1 MADWGQNDEVVTSTK
16 TAAPAKQSSSWGQDD
31 EVVTKPVAKQEVKPT
46 GMKDQFKAGGEA
58 FVRSLPATGGFW
70 AGSAAGATAVAPY
83 AAAIAPAAPIVAG
96 AVELLGGLAGG
107 VVTAGGVEWAT
118 DKLSAL
124 MDPVGHAKWK
134 QTQQQFPEA
143 TTAGSFAAGFAGSSW
158 KTAPEV
164 AGKLMSKPGVQR
176 ATSGALMGGF
186 DATQQY
192 LQTGTVDPKMVV
204 ASAAGGAAL
213 PGANVGGRVAQK
225 IGVGAVEAFKPTTK
239 TTKRGDI
246 PPPPPETATPEEK
259 AAYIDKLKTIKA
271 DRDAKA
277 PLVEAA
283 IRNKETGEI
292 ERMGPKHDPQRKAE
306 TIDTHDQG
314 FIDER
319 GNFHTREQAVD
330 QAKRSGQIPE
340 DHVLENPPGE
350 LPGLHSGDL
359 RKVGDERFKVTEQQP
374 PGEPKPPAEEPKA
387 PVTRQEHKDAIDKLE
402 EQAFMDLEL
411 QRQEAHNTGDT
422 KAAAEI
428 EAQQAKLEQ
437 QIADLRKSMPGVVF
451 KNKALPTWEEL
462 HDHLDGAR
470 SVGEAFDRILK
481 TDGLGTKGQRALL
494 TVLNKS
500 GFIRD
505 ADLLFNKDYLKYTDP
520 KDGKEKNAAGMYT
533 GGDQH
538 LVQLAKEGDIRV
550 LAHEAMHAGTQRLI
564 DLGNSVAAT
573 KLKDLQEK
581 FLAEHERRYQEAL
594 DQFKRDNIAATL
606 GELKAFERAN
616 RQPYGFTNA
625 HEFVAEAFTNKEFKQ
640 ILASIKSTEP
650 GTGVLSNMWQEFKN
664 IVREGLNIPEGQR
677 TAFDDAMEY
686 GAALIEESRG
696 FKREGDITPL
706 PSKAPSSPDELA
718 TDRTKT
724 DPRDVKDEKEFLEIA
739 TDIYEKHGDV
749 EAVKFYEGYQQYK
762 KTWLEPI
769 KETEKFVGTN
779 IKNKLANERLI
790 HNETSKIMEKITDP
804 ARREAIAEAV
814 DKGDTSG
821 LSAEEKAVADQYSK
835 LVKDIGDR
843 AVEAGV
849 VKGLLEDYVTHI
861 LDWAGAPKGAR
872 EEFLQSLLGTAPRDP
887 AMRGMTTESKF
898 GKERKFRTFADLEW
912 FINEANARIA
922 ASGKSDFRLK
932 IKTKDI
938 AEIYKEY
945 ALSMEKAIENKKLV
959 DSLKQ
964 VRNANG
970 ETLIREVNKD
980 NPMPYGWEMMASPQF
995 AGYAVHP
1002 DLMPALK
1009 FVFDAG
1015 PGDLM
1020 KAFGAIS
1027 QLTKRLNVIGSF
1039 FHAKSLME
1047 VMSSSK
1053 IPLWTPIKEA
1063 IVLPLVEKGVKAVS
1077 GKELQLSA
1085 ISKAV
1090 EQFKNGGVGDNVDKW
1105 IKEGGLQL
1113 EMPEDVTQGL
1123 MSSMGKIADEL
1134 IGKYGPKTR
1143 ILEKSLSTVE
1153 KYTLGLFDKYTWDYL
1168 HTGGKIMV
1176 ADAYL
1181 SKARLQAA
1189 KEGKPFDEVAARKEI
1204 SAFVNDSFGGLNW
1217 FDAATQTQNE
1227 FAKRIAMAAYSPEGR
1242 RSLQLAL
1249 FAPDWTLSTVRA
1261 FTAALPKG
1269 LNPTKWHPVEGI
1281 KGMMVPTTKADYA
1294 RLYQFKT
1301 ALTYLTLLNAI
1312 NMMTANRPIW
1322 DNKDPTRIEWP
1333 DGTSMQAMKHA
1344 MEPYHW
1350 IMDPDKTLSNKLG
1363 FLPKAAVVGM
1373 AGVEYASPTAQK
1385 LVDPSAVGRLKAV
1398 GKMALPFQFQAG
1410 SNAPE
1415 GEAAK
1420 RAVLGTMGFPVYGS
1434 TPEQKKAA
1442 RAEREKQLKEA
1453 ARKYHEKAKEKG
1465 WEQ

>member
-1 MADWGQNDEVVTSTK
+1 MAWTPLSDAVEAQQPTTTTSKGWTPP
-16 TAAPAKQSSSWGQDD
+16 TDAVEAKQP
-31 EVVTKPVAKQEVKPT
+31 TKEQG
-46 GMKDQFKAGGEA
+46 GMVDQFKAGGEA
-58 FVRSLPATGGFW
+58 FVRNLPATGGFW
-70 AGSAAGATAVAPY
+70 AGSAAGAAAVAPY
-83 AAAIAPAAPIVAG
+83 AAAVAPAAPVVAG
-96 AVELLGGLAGG
+96 AIELLGGLTGG
-107 VVTAGGVEWAT
+107 VISAGAVDWAT

-124 MDPVGHAKWK
+124 MDPVGYAKWK
-134 QTQQQFPEA
+134 QTQQQYPEA

-292 ERMGPKHDPQRKAE
+292 ERMGPKHDPQRKAD
-306 TIDTHDQG
+306 TVDTHDQG
-314 FIDER
+314 FVDKR
-319 GNFHTREQAVD
+319 GNFHERKSAVE
-330 QAKRSGQIPE
+330 QAKRAGQIPE
-340 DHVLENPPGE
+340 DHVLESPPDE
-350 LPGLHSGDL
+350 QPGLHSGDL
-359 RKVGDERFKVTEQQP
+359 RKVGDERF
-374 PGEPKPPAEEPKA
+374 
-387 PVTRQEHKDAIDKLE
+387 AIKED
-402 EQAFMDLEL
+402 
-411 QRQEAHNTGDT
+411 
-422 KAAAEI
+422 
-428 EAQQAKLEQ
+428 
-437 QIADLRKSMPGVVF
+437 V
-451 KNKALPTWEEL
+451 
-462 HDHLDGAR
+462 
-470 SVGEAFDRILK
+470 K
-481 TDGLGTKGQRALL
+481 T
-494 TVLNKS
+494 
-500 GFIRD
+500 
-505 ADLLFNKDYLKYTDP
+505 
-520 KDGKEKNAAGMYT
+520 
-533 GGDQH
+533 
-538 LVQLAKEGDIRV
+538 
-550 LAHEAMHAGTQRLI
+550 
-564 DLGNSVAAT
+564 
-573 KLKDLQEK
+573 
-581 FLAEHERRYQEAL
+581 
-594 DQFKRDNIAATL
+594 
-606 GELKAFERAN
+606 
-616 RQPYGFTNA
+616 
-625 HEFVAEAFTNKEFKQ
+625 
-640 ILASIKSTEP
+640 
-650 GTGVLSNMWQEFKN
+650 
-664 IVREGLNIPEGQR
+664 
-677 TAFDDAMEY
+677 
-686 GAALIEESRG
+686 
-696 FKREGDITPL
+696 
-706 PSKAPSSPDELA
+706 PSSPDELPV
-718 TDRTKT
+718 DRTKT
-724 DPRDVKDEKEFLEIA
+724 DPRDVKDEKEFFDIA
-739 TDIYEKHGDV
+739 TDIYEKHGEV
-749 EAVKFYEGYQQYK
+749 EATKFYEGWNEFK
-762 KTWLEPI
+762 KTWAEPV
-769 KETEKFVGTN
+769 KEVEKFVGTN

-790 HNETSKIMEKITDP
+790 HNETDKMMKGISDP

-821 LSAEEKAVADQYSK
+821 LSAEEKAIADQYSK

-1063 IVLPLVEKGVKAVS
+1063 IVLPLVEKGVKATT

-1181 SKARLQAA
+1181 DKARLQAA

-1363 FLPKAAVVGM
+1363 FIPKAAIVGM

-1410 SNAPE
+1410 TNAPE

-1465 WEQ
+1465 WE